1 MEDRKQIVVFTGGIH
16 GSSGVNNIAGSTAC
30 QIPGEKQLEHSSGKN
45 ARISSSQSFAADSV
59 SLPRLDTL
67 AGTCPT
73 HRRQWADFL
82 AALTVLP
89 HRQNSTARTET
100 RCYQLLKSGQIAAQT
115 SASRGYVFFRSTG
128 KCYTKVLQ
136 IVSRSAD
143 MPRRSAPNLERHG
156 SSQLQITAG

>member
-1 MEDRKQIVVFTGGIH
+1 MVFTGGIH

-89 HRQNSTARTET
+89 HRQYKTARTET
-100 RCYQLLKSGQIAAQT
+100 RWHLLLKHGRCQFRHRLCAVMFCSAASIRDT
-115 SASRGYVFFRSTG
+115 HESPKIVCWLAATVRG
-128 KCYTKVLQ
+128 VLQ
-136 IVSRSAD
+136 TWKD
-143 MPRRSAPNLERHG
+143 MDHNRCQQRYG
-156 SSQLQITAG
+156 

>member
-1 MEDRKQIVVFTGGIH
+1 MVFTGGIH

-89 HRQNSTARTET
+89 HRQ
-100 RCYQLLKSGQIAAQT
+100 Y
-115 SASRGYVFFRSTG
+115 
-128 KCYTKVLQ
+128 
-136 IVSRSAD
+136 
-143 MPRRSAPNLERHG
+143 
-156 SSQLQITAG
+156 